1 MAAPEHIVVGRIV
14 KPHGLRGEVTVFP
27 LTENAARF
35 EPGVRLYLS
44 PTPEGERS
52 VVPVTVESAR
62 LHQGRWLLTLDR
74 IADRTH
80 AEQHVGSYLVVPR
93 EAAEAAREE
102 GEWFLHALVGRAVL
116 DQSGNRIGEVLDVI
130 ESAAA
135 PMLEIGAPGRARRL
149 LPFVKEF
156 VARVDEQEIVV
167 TPPEGWEEL

>member
-1 MAAPEHIVVGRIV
+1 VAAPEHIVVGRIV
-14 KPHGLRGEVTVFP
+14 KPHGLRGEVSVFP

-35 EPGVRLYLS
+35 EPGGTLYLS

-52 VVPVTVESAR
+52 LVPVTVESAR
-62 LHQGRWLLTLDR
+62 LHQGRWLLTLDA
-74 IADRTH
+74 IEDRTH
-80 AEQHVGSYLVVPR
+80 AEQHAGSYLVVPR
-93 EAAEAAREE
+93 EEAEAAREE

-116 DQSGNRIGEVLDVI
+116 DESGNRIGEVLDVI

-149 LPFVKEF
+149 LPFVREF
-156 VARVDEQEIVV
+156 VARVDEREIVV